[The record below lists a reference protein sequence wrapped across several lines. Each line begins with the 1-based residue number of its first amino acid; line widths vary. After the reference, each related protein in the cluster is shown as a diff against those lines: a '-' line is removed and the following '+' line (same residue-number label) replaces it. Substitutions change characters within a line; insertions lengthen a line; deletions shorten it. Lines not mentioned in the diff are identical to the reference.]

1 MAEDDPLRELIEAVA
16 DGTLERKRLPGT
28 HRDPTISQLLAELKI
43 LAGVS
48 EVHRSQVA
56 GDEPTIATAA
66 STETASAATAA
77 PPGGGDPISG
87 PVDAPLAP
95 GTQWGN
101 FELVRKVG
109 EGTFGEVFLARDLW
123 LGHDVALKL
132 LKANVTDRARM
143 LHEARMLVRVRHLNV
158 VMVHGADVHGGRMGF
173 WMDFVEGATLDAAIR
188 REGPRSASEAFAWGQ
203 DLCRALAAVHG
214 AGIVHRDVKAQNVMR
229 RTSDGRL
236 VLMDFGAGE
245 LLGTPR
251 VGAAAGTP
259 MYLAP
264 ELLHGAEASR
274 SSDIY
279 ALGVLLFFL
288 VSRKFPVQAAS
299 WDELLARHE
308 SKERVRLEDVR
319 PDMPSAFVDVVERAL
334 RPDPSQRYA
343 SAGEML
349 AAMRG
354 SDDSGPLLRSS
365 RSLPAPV
372 GPQPTP
378 ASQTLLRVGSGA
390 LAVFALTLVLG
401 YVACNAFEQI
411 LKIDPFFA
419 AGFSS
424 FLTVGREAVMPF
436 LLIWVA
442 ASAVVAIF
450 GGGRHLLQTWRGGDR
465 SDLASGALARVDPVI
480 LGTAICV
487 GGALG
492 CVATTLWFYPVWA
505 ALDELRT
512 GVTAPAN
519 LAALAPAGANSDY
532 GVVSA
537 LLSFALGFAAWKWFP
552 ALERRGNAPSALRAL
567 RWATVGVALLTIFL
581 YTIPRRFVWDD
592 FEVVQYENKRAFV
605 LASRGE
611 LLLLY
616 VGDSPGQPLRR
627 VSATGTALERT
638 GARQKLFA
646 PPS

>member
-16 DGTLERKRLPGT
+16 DGTLDRGRLPGT
-28 HRDPTISQLLAELKI
+28 HRDPTISQLLAELHI

-56 GDEPTIATAA
+56 GDEPTTAT
-66 STETASAATAA
+66 SASATQAQPT
-77 PPGGGDPISG
+77 PVTGDPISG
-87 PVDAPLAP
+87 PVDVPLAP

-109 EGTFGEVFLARDLW
+109 EGTFGEVFQARDLW

-132 LKANVTDRARM
+132 LKTNVTDRARM

-173 WMDFVEGATLDAAIR
+173 WMDFVEGATLHDAIR

-288 VSRKFPVQAAS
+288 VSRKFPVQATS
-299 WDELLARHE
+299 WDELLAAHAR
-308 SKERVRLEDVR
+308 KERVRLEDLR
-319 PDMPSAFVDVVERAL
+319 PDMPAAFVDVIERAL

-354 SDDSGPLLRSS
+354 GHDSGPLQVTPPISMPTARKASPPPIQQAAVRAGAVAGGLVVLALGLGIVACMFFD
-365 RSLPAPV
+365 SLLSIDPAFAA
-372 GPQPTP
+372 GP
-378 ASQTLLRVGSGA
+378 ADYLRVGSAALLPFVIFWLVSAAA
-390 LAVFALTLVLG
+390 LAGLGGAMYLLRRPLAKLQKALRLPGIHSFKPLTLGAAALIAGMLAFLSLTVQFWPVLQAVESVRTNTVTAATISLLEPG
-401 YVACNAFEQI
+401 GANTYHGLLSAF
-411 LKIDPFFA
+411 L
-419 AGFSS
+419 S
-424 FLTVGREAVMPF
+424 FLLAFVALQWFPRLEARDPSPV
-436 LLIWVA
+436 L
-442 ASAVVAIF
+442 
-450 GGGRHLLQTWRGGDR
+450 R
-465 SDLASGALARVDPVI
+465 SLKWAT
-480 LGTAICV
+480 LG
-487 GGALG
+487 
-492 CVATTLWFYPVWA
+492 
-505 ALDELRT
+505 
-512 GVTAPAN
+512 
-519 LAALAPAGANSDY
+519 LAAL
-532 GVVSA
+532 VVVV
-537 LLSFALGFAAWKWFP
+537 
-552 ALERRGNAPSALRAL
+552 N
-567 RWATVGVALLTIFL
+567 V
-581 YTIPRRFVWDD
+581 IPRRIIWDE
-592 FEVVQYENKRAFV
+592 FEAVQYENQRAVV
-605 LASRGE
+605 LGNRGNE
-611 LLLLY
+611 LLLY
-616 VGDSPGQPLRR
+616 VPESPARPWRR
-627 VSATGTALERT
+627 VNADAPGLERSGT
-638 GARQKLFA
+638 REKVLAAWRER
-646 PPS
+646 